1 MPGRLDSKWDNME
14 IYKSKKDLWKT
25 LTNPQ
30 DPNKRLGFILL
41 NQIIGISKKKKTEA
55 EEESTS
61 PKEWV
66 VVGCL
71 VFGLILIWSKKGRK
85 WTKDLLF
92 MTMFAGGMFS
102 IGSYVFKLFLL
113 SRQSKIKSLNRGS
126 QAALT
131 GVSRHKKK
139 YLETLI
145 GTNGVAKSLF
155 EKYLT
160 KE

>member
-1 MPGRLDSKWDNME
+1 MPGRLDSKWDNIHVYE
-14 IYKSKKDLWKT
+14 TKKDLWKT

-30 DPNKRLGFILL
+30 DPNKQFGLVLL
-41 NQIIGISKKKKTEA
+41 NQIIGMGKKKKKEE
-55 EEESTS
+55 EEESVA

-71 VFGLILIWSKKGRK
+71 IFGLILIWSKKGRK

-102 IGSYVFKLFLL
+102 IGSYVLRLFLL
-113 SRQSKIKSLNRGS
+113 SRQSKMKSSTKRGS
-126 QAALT
+126 GANGQGL
-131 GVSRHKKK
+131 HKTK

-145 GTNGVAKSLF
+145 GSSGMAKNLIGN
-155 EKYLT
+155 YLS